1 MNLLAMKTNSSESPL
16 ESPSGVCATTE
27 SAGLK
32 PVLHSVS
39 YTGIW
44 RGQAKL
50 TLDQFLV
57 KARQLGYRHVMLVA
71 KRPHLAP
78 ADYDEEARR
87 RLRRRIGELGLEV
100 VALAGYTDFTAGL
113 DRTGIPVAEIHA
125 SYVGQLARLARDLG
139 VPLVRVFTGYERPGI
154 PFDQQ
159 WASVVAGLKLA
170 AHEAARHE
178 VTLIV
183 QNHHDIA
190 LHHDS
195 MLWLLQEVDEP
206 NVKAGFDAWA
216 PTLQGLSPADLA
228 EAVYKMAPY
237 LAFTIAADY
246 RRLPRYKYE
255 PTLVNYIRQETDLV
269 RAVPM
274 GTGIVDYQ
282 TFFRALRGIGYHG
295 CVAYEMCEVL
305 EGGGSEENLDRT
317 ARRFLEYIESSNRN
331 GKDEAGKGMRTCT
344 AESI

>member
-1 MNLLAMKTNSSESPL
+1 M
-16 ESPSGVCATTE
+16 TTE
-27 SAGLK
+27 IPNSTLASTSAVSAANEDSGLK

-44 RGQAKL
+44 RGQAHL

-57 KARQLGYRHVMLVA
+57 KAKQLGYTRVMLVA

-78 ADYDEEARR
+78 TDYDAAARG
-87 RLRRRIGELGLEV
+87 RLRQRIEELGLEV
-100 VALAGYTDFTAGL
+100 VALAGYTDFAGGL
-113 DRTGIPVAEIHA
+113 DRPGIPVAEIQA
-125 SYVGQLARLARDLG
+125 VYVGELARLARDLD

-159 WASVVAGLKLA
+159 WGSVVTGLKLSA
-170 AHEAARHE
+170 REAARYG

-195 MLWLLQEVDEP
+195 MLWLLNEVNEP

-216 PTLQGLSPADLA
+216 PTLQGISGPELAD
-228 EAVYKMAPY
+228 AVRKMAPH

-246 RRLPRYKYE
+246 RKFPRFKYE
-255 PTLVNYIRQETDLV
+255 PALVNYVRQETDLV
-269 RAVPM
+269 RAVGM
-274 GTGIVDYQ
+274 GKGIIDYR
-282 TFFRALRGIGYHG
+282 TFFGALRDIGYQG
-295 CVAYEMCEVL
+295 CVVYELCEVL
-305 EGGGSEENLDRT
+305 DGGGSEENLDQTAKMFLDYIYDFNRT
-317 ARRFLEYIESSNRN
+317 AGNVGDHL
-331 GKDEAGKGMRTCT
+331 KT
-344 AESI
+344 

>member
-1 MNLLAMKTNSSESPL
+1 MKTNSSESPL
-16 ESPSGVCATTE
+16 ESPSGVCATTA

-50 TLDQFLV
+50 TVDQFLV
-57 KARQLGYRHVMLVA
+57 KARQLGYAHVMLVA

-87 RLRRRIGELGLEV
+87 QLRRRIGELGLEA

-125 SYVGQLARLARDLG
+125 LYVGQLARLAQDLG

-159 WASVVAGLKLA
+159 WASVVTGLKLA

-195 MLWLLQEVDEP
+195 MLWLLKEVDEP

-216 PTLQGLSPADLA
+216 PTLQGLSRSDLA
-228 EAVYKMAPY
+228 EAVHRMAPY

-246 RRLPRYKYE
+246 RRFPRYKYE
-255 PTLVNYIRQETDLV
+255 PTLVNYVRQETDLV

-274 GTGIVDYQ
+274 GTGIVDYG
-282 TFFRALRGIGYHG
+282 TFLGALRDIGYHG

-305 EGGGSEENLDRT
+305 DGGGSEENLDRT
-317 ARRFLEYIESSNRN
+317 ARRFLEYIETFNRN
-331 GKDEAGKGMRTCT
+331 LKDEAGKAMRTCT
-344 AESI
+344 GESI